1 MLQKIWWLI
10 QTPGGMFIP
19 GPVKYNLLFI
29 WRQQSKETVDG
40 QFTAYHANE
49 SAEEYWNKWLK
60 RRDDRDPSN
69 LMKGFGLCL
78 ADTGFV
84 ESEEQF
90 QQLLRKIGRVSK

>member
-1 MLQKIWWLI
+1 MQQKIYWLVAS
-10 QTPGGMFIP
+10 PLWKDFSN
-19 GPVKYNLLFI
+19 PVKYITMFTF
-29 WRQQSKETVDG
+29 EGEGDG
-40 QFTAYHANE
+40 VFTAYHANE